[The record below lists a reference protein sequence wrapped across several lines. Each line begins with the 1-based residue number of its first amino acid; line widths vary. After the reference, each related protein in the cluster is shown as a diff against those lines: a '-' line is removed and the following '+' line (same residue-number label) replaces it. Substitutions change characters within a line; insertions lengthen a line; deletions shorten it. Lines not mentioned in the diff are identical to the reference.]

1 MLIRATIVLLAVLNL
16 GVAAWWLWR
25 PAPVPPA
32 VEQPPGVP
40 RLVLLEEIVPAAA
53 LPAATTPAR
62 TPSRPAASAADAAG
76 ADAAAADAAG
86 NDAAADDAA
95 PAAAQPRAP
104 GPAPATPDTTE
115 GDDGEPAAPLA
126 GEPRCED
133 AEGTGGTRGWR
144 VYLPPAPDL
153 ATAEAIAAR
162 IAAAGF
168 SDYLVLRD
176 GANQNGIA
184 LGMFSTE
191 AGAQRRSEA
200 LRGAGFEA
208 RCARIPASTPA

>member
-53 LPAATTPAR
+53 PPAATTPTRA
-62 TPSRPAASAADAAG
+62 PSRSAASAADAAG
-76 ADAAAADAAG
+76 GDAAG
-86 NDAAADDAA
+86 NDAATDDAA
-95 PAAAQPRAP
+95 SAAAQPRAP

-115 GDDGEPAAPLA
+115 DDDGEPAAPLA

-191 AGAQRRSEA
+191 AGAQRRSAA

>member
-53 LPAATTPAR
+53 PPAAATPAR
-62 TPSRPAASAADAAG
+62 TSPAPAAVDAV
-76 ADAAAADAAG
+76 
-86 NDAAADDAA
+86 ADDAVADDPTPA
-95 PAAAQPRAP
+95 PTQPRAA
-104 GPAPATPDTTE
+104 GPAPAEAEAAAAT
-115 GDDGEPAAPLA
+115 PAAPLA

-153 ATAEAIAAR
+153 ATAEATAAR

-176 GANQNGIA
+176 GAHQNGIA

-191 AGAQRRSEA
+191 AGAQRRSAA
-200 LRGAGFEA
+200 LRAAGFEA

>member
-53 LPAATTPAR
+53 PPAAATPAR
-62 TPSRPAASAADAAG
+62 TALRPAASA

-95 PAAAQPRAP
+95 SAAAQLRAP
-104 GPAPATPDTTE
+104 GPAPATPDTTD
-115 GDDGEPAAPLA
+115 DDGAPAAPLA

-133 AEGTGGTRGWR
+133 AGGPGGARGWR

-153 ATAEAIAAR
+153 ASAEATAAR

-168 SDYLVLRD
+168 S
-176 GANQNGIA
+176 
-184 LGMFSTE
+184 
-191 AGAQRRSEA
+191 
-200 LRGAGFEA
+200 
-208 RCARIPASTPA
+208 

>member
-53 LPAATTPAR
+53 PPAAATPAR
-62 TPSRPAASAADAAG
+62 TPARPAASAADAAG
-76 ADAAAADAAG
+76 ADAAG

-104 GPAPATPDTTE
+104 GPAPATPD
-115 GDDGEPAAPLA
+115 DGNGAPAAPLA

-133 AEGTGGTRGWR
+133 AEGPGSARGWR

-153 ATAEAIAAR
+153 ASAEATAAR

-176 GANQNGIA
+176 GAHQNGIA

-191 AGAQRRSEA
+191 AGAQRRSAA
-200 LRGAGFEA
+200 LRAAGFEA

>member
-53 LPAATTPAR
+53 PPAAATPAR

-76 ADAAAADAAG
+76 GDAAA
-86 NDAAADDAA
+86 NDAA

-104 GPAPATPDTTE
+104 GPAPATPDTTD
-115 GDDGEPAAPLA
+115 DDGAPAAPLA

-133 AEGTGGTRGWR
+133 AEGPGGTRGWR

-153 ATAEAIAAR
+153 ASAEATAAR

-176 GANQNGIA
+176 GAHQNGIA

-191 AGAQRRSEA
+191 AGAQRRSA
-200 LRGAGFEA
+200 A
-208 RCARIPASTPA
+208 